1 MADRSNSCLQKKQR
15 RHDSHRI
22 LAMPLAPL
30 GEDEFSI
37 RQIFRLWQG
46 QHYVSCLVNTS
57 SLAVILLLYIKSNVF
72 KLVQEESDS
81 WWIHVNFGLAV
92 AAICHY
98 SFLAIV
104 TVCIIWHLRKRR
116 TGLKWSPTT
125 LAAQLALIQGSN
137 ILDKFEEMDDT
148 DSVNLEDEVK
158 M

>member
-1 MADRSNSCLQKKQR
+1 
-15 RHDSHRI
+15 
-22 LAMPLAPL
+22 MPLAPL

-46 QHYVSCLVNTS
+46 QHY
-57 SLAVILLLYIKSNVF
+57 SNVF